1 MKKILDKVYEP
12 QSVFQ
17 KTNSVYMEWYGRGD
31 EKMYKEKSGA
41 NQVMVDYIQ
50 KNAKETGKGKL
61 FIFGSLYLLGLCS
74 SSLVLR
80 YPSQKVRLAYHS
92 KMFRRPSTFIQKVQ
106 PVHRLLTFLVIHFSY
121 RPPSVV

>member
-50 KNAKETGKGKL
+50 KNAKETGKE
-61 FIFGSLYLLGLCS
+61 
-74 SSLVLR
+74 
-80 YPSQKVRLAYHS
+80 VRL
-92 KMFRRPSTFIQKVQ
+92 RPSRWTLRI
-106 PVHRLLTFLVIHFSY
+106 VHVY
-121 RPPSVV
+121 Q

>member
-50 KNAKETGKGKL
+50 KNAKETGKTKSVI
-61 FIFGSLYLLGLCS
+61 FIFGSLYLLG
-74 SSLVLR
+74 
-80 YPSQKVRLAYHS
+80 AGIHA
-92 KMFRRPSTFIQKVQ
+92 
-106 PVHRLLTFLVIHFSY
+106 PVGASWCAHCAWI
-121 RPPSVV
+121 PA

>member
-50 KNAKETGKGKL
+50 KNAKETGKGKS
-61 FIFGSLYLLGLCS
+61 FIFISGSVYLLG
-74 SSLVLR
+74 
-80 YPSQKVRLAYHS
+80 
-92 KMFRRPSTFIQKVQ
+92 F
-106 PVHRLLTFLVIHFSY
+106 
-121 RPPSVV
+121 

>member
-50 KNAKETGKGKL
+50 KNAKETGKGKS
-61 FIFGSLYLLGLCS
+61 FIFISGSVYLLG
-74 SSLVLR
+74 VW
-80 YPSQKVRLAYHS
+80 S
-92 KMFRRPSTFIQKVQ
+92 KK
-106 PVHRLLTFLVIHFSY
+106 
-121 RPPSVV
+121 